1 MIYLHLDDVMENRRK
16 QLKGE
21 RHEHN
26 ISNVLLYFTFYF
38 NINNFQHWF
47 EYLNFYFHLKS
58 VKVLNSMKRGD
69 SKPVDTAFFD
79 MSQLKEDFSF

>member
-38 NINNFQHWF
+38 MLTTFNI
-47 EYLNFYFHLKS
+47 
-58 VKVLNSMKRGD
+58 D
-69 SKPVDTAFFD
+69 SSILTFTFTWK
-79 MSQLKEDFSF
+79 L